1 MSQVSRAALV
11 VATVLMLAACA
22 GGEVSSV
29 TERDV
34 IVSKEVVEV
43 SGAETLTIFEPGG
56 CGPHAFEPGAWNG
69 MFSTDGSEPW
79 LLDVTIVTFEAPKV
93 YETSAQ
99 DESGKASIFLTNGAG
114 TTYET
119 TDGTGIF
126 AVDEGGLSGS
136 LDITLT
142 NADDGSTVSLNGSFT
157 CEDLS

>member
-1 MSQVSRAALV
+1 VLV
-11 VATVLMLAACA
+11 VVVLTIAAC
-22 GGEVSSV
+22 GGSVSSTV
-29 TERDV
+29 GSNVVFD
-34 IVSKEVVEV
+34 EVVGV
-43 SGAETLTIFEPGG
+43 SGAETLTISEPGG
-56 CGPHAFEPGAWNG
+56 CGPHDFEPGAWNG

-114 TTYET
+114 TTYDS
-119 TDGTGIF
+119 TDGSGAFTIE
-126 AVDEGGLSGS
+126 EGGLSGS

-142 NADDGSTVSLNGSFT
+142 NAEDGSTVNVAGGFT

>member
-1 MSQVSRAALV
+1 MFHVSRTSLLV
-11 VATVLMLAACA
+11 VAVLVAAAC
-22 GGEVSSV
+22 GGGSSSSDDNLPLS
-29 TERDV
+29 EDQ
-34 IVSKEVVEV
+34 VEI
-43 SGAETLTIFEPGG
+43 SGAQTLTISEPGG
-56 CGPHAFEPGAWNG
+56 CGPHDFEPGAWNG

-93 YETSAQ
+93 YETSVE

-126 AVDEGGLSGS
+126 AIDEGGLSGS

-142 NADDGSTVSLNGSFT
+142 NTDDDSTVSLNGSFT